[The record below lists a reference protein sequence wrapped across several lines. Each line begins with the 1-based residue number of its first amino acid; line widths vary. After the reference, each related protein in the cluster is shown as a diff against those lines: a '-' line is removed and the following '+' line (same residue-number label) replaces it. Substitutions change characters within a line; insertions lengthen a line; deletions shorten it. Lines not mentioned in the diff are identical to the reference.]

1 MPVSDCILGGM
12 IVTVAILHL
21 LFTQQYT
28 RTSAEL
34 VSAKLPELIASI
46 CETYLPLS
54 LDILAKIGY
63 NKIRENMGGA
73 RMITVTATDMQNNFG
88 KYLQAVQSGDEIII
102 LKNGKEVA
110 RMISH
115 ERSVSFLTDALTGV
129 LKNDY
134 DDKAMRAE
142 RIHTHEDLD

>member
-1 MPVSDCILGGM
+1 
-12 IVTVAILHL
+12 
-21 LFTQQYT
+21 
-28 RTSAEL
+28 
-34 VSAKLPELIASI
+34 
-46 CETYLPLS
+46 
-54 LDILAKIGY
+54 
-63 NKIRENMGGA
+63 
-73 RMITVTATDMQNNFG
+73 MITVTATDMQNNFG

-115 ERSVSFLTDALTGV
+115 ERSVSFLTDTLTGV

-142 RIHTHEDLD
+142 RIAAHEGLD